1 MSKVWLITG
10 SSRGLGAAIAKAAVE
25 AGHRVAATARR
36 TEQLAPLVEAYPD
49 RVRAIALDVTDAAA
63 AHAAVEETVG
73 AFGRL
78 DVVVNNA
85 GYADIASIEDGSDED
100 LRAQFETNF
109 FGLVNVTRAAL
120 PILRRQREGR
130 FIQLSSIGG
139 RKGTPGLS
147 AYQSA
152 KFAVEGFSEVLALE
166 TRPLGIRVTI
176 VEPGGFRTD
185 FAGPSSMR
193 IHPVQAD
200 YEPTVGFFARHF
212 AEHAEDASGDPA
224 RGAQA
229 ILHVAEAPDP
239 PLRLLLGTDAIFL
252 ARKVAAERA
261 AEDEKWRSLGAS
273 TDYEGLPDF
282 ADTPIA
288 KMLLAVRS

>member
-1 MSKVWLITG
+1 MRG
-10 SSRGLGAAIAKAAVE
+10 RRAPRSRRRSARSAAS
-25 AGHRVAATARR
+25 T
-36 TEQLAPLVEAYPD
+36 
-49 RVRAIALDVTDAAA
+49 
-63 AHAAVEETVG
+63 
-73 AFGRL
+73 
-78 DVVVNNA
+78 
-85 GYADIASIEDGSDED
+85 SWSDGDDED

-120 PILRRQREGR
+120 PILRRQRAGR
-130 FIQLSSIGG
+130 FIQVSSIGG

-185 FAGPSSMR
+185 FAGPAMR
-193 IHPVQAD
+193 IHPMKAD

-212 AEHAEDASGDPA
+212 GQLATHASGDPA
-224 RGAQA
+224 RAAHA
-229 ILHVAEAPDP
+229 ILQVAEAPDP
-239 PLRLLLGTDAIFL
+239 PLRLLLGTDAIFM

-282 ADTPIA
+282 ADTPMA
-288 KMLLAVRS
+288 RMLLAVRP